1 MKKGFTMIELVFVIV
16 ILGIL
21 ASLAVPKLAATRDDA
36 EAAKAAV
43 EIKDAITQLTAYYT
57 VNGSFPTDVTN
68 GNTKIDGTDVTTLDK
83 DKIKGISPTIA
94 EVLGRTN
101 KWTDCIKITPS
112 NGDATK
118 GANIKIEKKDG
129 GTSSFCSAVRGTQAV
144 KDWIDL
150 ATEGDKN
157 GIQVGGSGI
166 FKEKTTT
173 TAN

>member
-21 ASLAVPKLAATRDDA
+21 ASLAVPKLAATKDDA

-43 EIKDAITQLTAYYT
+43 EIKDAINQLTTYYI
-57 VNGSFPTDVTN
+57 VNGSFPDN
-68 GNTKIDGTDVTTLDK
+68 GNGTDKINGADVTTVNK
-83 DKIKGISPTIA
+83 DKIKDISPTIV
-94 EVLGRTN
+94 EVLGRTGN

-144 KDWIDL
+144 KDWIKLTD
-150 ATEGDKN
+150 
-157 GIQVGGSGI
+157 GIQVGGSSI
-166 FKEKTTT
+166 FKEQT
-173 TAN
+173 N

>member
-57 VNGSFPTDVTN
+57 VNGSFPQN
-68 GNTKIDGTDVTTLDK
+68 NTDVTTTEGNKVNKTDNQNTDVVSK
-83 DKIKGISPTIA
+83 TIA
-94 EVLGRTN
+94 EVLGRSGN

-118 GANIKIEKKDG
+118 GANIKIEKKDT
-129 GTSSFCSAVRGTQAV
+129 GTSSFCSAVRGTQAY
-144 KDWIDL
+144 KDWNALTD
-150 ATEGDKN
+150 

>member
-57 VNGSFPTDVTN
+57 VNGSFGTKNLTN
-68 GNTKIDGTDVTTLDK
+68 ADMNATV
-83 DKIKGISPTIA
+83 SPTIV
-94 EVLGRTN
+94 EVRDSKTKTN
-101 KWTDCIKITPS
+101 KWTDCVTLTAS
-112 NGDATK
+112 NGDNTNP
-118 GANIKIEKKDG
+118 ANIKVTAG
-129 GTSSFCSAVRGTQAV
+129 TGTSSFCSAVRGTQAY
-144 KDWIDL
+144 KDWS
-150 ATEGDKN
+150 TMTN

-166 FKEKTTT
+166 FKEEPKK
-173 TAN
+173 N